1 MPAGNGVPFLG
12 DGLAVGEEDA
22 EECDSVASDNSHQ
35 GPCCVLEFLG
45 CEEGCVQPEDRQLA
59 EDCAEQPSNAGY
71 HDELVAL

>member
-1 MPAGNGVPFLG
+1 
-12 DGLAVGEEDA
+12 
-22 EECDSVASDNSHQ
+22 
-35 GPCCVLEFLG
+35 LG